1 VPMDRTENRGG
12 TKVGVEALHSMIET
26 ASKMVERLADDPLL
40 ARFLAV
46 FARMPQQDRE
56 PILGIIEREVDAR
69 LLTDATAETMS
80 GIRLFPNPSA
90 RLYARAIDRDVE
102 APLNRSET
110 VMASVRAM
118 RMFGRTVGPA
128 SDVWAENMR
137 AALQELDPDELDTMG
152 QFVDMLAAEIAG
164 CRTPVEGR

>member
-80 GIRLFPNPSA
+80 G
-90 RLYARAIDRDVE
+90 
-102 APLNRSET
+102 SET